1 MHADLDEVR
10 ARIHCRRD
18 RIHGLHHRSAQR
30 FRLDIDDV
38 VAFAALAVPQSH
50 SVDRHKAVH
59 SILVRYIGNKTKLL
73 RFIGSVLRRRGIRGG
88 QAVDP
93 FSGTA
98 SVGRELKR
106 LGFRVIAADLMEYA
120 HVLAKAYV
128 EATHLPTDFARRIQS
143 LNQLPGTPGFITENF
158 SEPAR
163 MYFTPANAPRI
174 DAIRTR
180 IHEWRASGEIDEPT
194 GFLLLAALIEASDR
208 VANTTGVYAAYVKNW
223 QPNAVRDLEM
233 RVPRIIKGN
242 SCHAYRADAIDLVS
256 RLDEFDLLY
265 LDPPYNSRQYAG
277 YYHIPELLAL
287 GWFDETP
294 ELRGKTGLLPDR
306 EKRSDWSRRKKC
318 EDALEKLVATARCK
332 HIVMSYSA
340 EGILSEAAIERIF
353 KQYGRAETYQRYAR
367 NYRRYRSDSDG
378 ANRKYAS
385 DRVEEYLYC
394 VSR

>member
-1 MHADLDEVR
+1 
-10 ARIHCRRD
+10 
-18 RIHGLHHRSAQR
+18 
-30 FRLDIDDV
+30 
-38 VAFAALAVPQSH
+38 
-50 SVDRHKAVH
+50 
-59 SILVRYIGNKTKLL
+59 VRYIGNKTKLL
-73 RFIGSVLRRRGIRGG
+73 RFIASVLRRRGIRAGL
-88 QAVDP
+88 AVDP

-128 EATHLPTDFARRIQS
+128 EATQIPADFARRIQS
-143 LNQLPGTPGFITENF
+143 LNLLPGNPGFITQQF

-174 DAIRTR
+174 DAIRTV
-180 IHEWRASGEIDEPT
+180 IHEWLTNGEIDEQT
-194 GFLLLAALIEASDR
+194 TYLLLASLIEASDR

-223 QPNAVRDLEM
+223 QPNAVRDLEL
-233 RVPRIIKGN
+233 RIPRIVEGN
-242 SCHAYRADAIDLVS
+242 GCYAYRADANQLVAD
-256 RLDEFDLLY
+256 LDEFDLLY

-287 GWFDETP
+287 GWFDEEP
-294 ELRGKTGLLPDR
+294 QLRGKTGLLPDR
-306 EKRSDWSRRKKC
+306 DKRSDWSRRKRC
-318 EDALEKLVATARCK
+318 EDALERLVASARCK
-332 HIVMSYSA
+332 HIVMSYNA
-340 EGILSEAAIERIF
+340 EGILTESAIERIF
-353 KQYGRAETYQRYAR
+353 KQYGRAGTYQRYTR

-378 ANRKYAS
+378 ENRKYAG